1 MKSNK
6 YPDTATYISGIRP
19 VHPWEYL
26 MKRTYILFVLAF
38 YLYRYYS
45 HLLPHQLHGASMTKI
60 LYYPELHLYKFLH
73 LDEWLIEH
81 PLMSIFYSI
90 VLIVVPILLFI
101 SPKNR
106 FLSISFIFLQILY
119 HTSCIASMTHAVHFW
134 MGVILLS
141 WIFLPRKEKTFDVVW
156 EGLRYAIC
164 IAYVSAFLWKIING
178 AFFQLD
184 FGEAVF
190 KQNLTT
196 YYFLYPDSFMHSVY
210 AFFLENPYLLNIG
223 TYISFLLEGAF
234 VIGFFSK
241 KYDTFLIIS
250 ILLLHHFLYLFVDTL
265 FIEWYIL
272 ILPFIGMKTWTNL
285 NRRFPILNHT
295 FRTK

>member
-1 MKSNK
+1 MNNK
-6 YPDTATYISGIRP
+6 NPDISTLVSGVRP
-19 VHPWEYL
+19 AHHWEFL
-26 MKRTYILFVLAF
+26 IKRTYILLILAF
-38 YLYRYYS
+38 YIYRYYS
-45 HLLPHQLHGASMTKI
+45 HLLPYQLHGSSMTKI

-73 LDEWLIEH
+73 LDEWLVEH
-81 PLMSIFYSI
+81 PVTSIIYSI
-90 VLIVVPILLFI
+90 VLIIVPILLFI
-101 SPKNR
+101 APRNR
-106 FLSISFIFLQILY
+106 FLSISFILLQILY

-141 WIFLPRKEKTFDVVW
+141 WIFLAWKEKTFDLVW

-164 IAYVSAFLWKIING
+164 IAYVSAFLWKIIHG
-178 AFFQLD
+178 AFFQWD

-196 YYFLYPDSFMHSVY
+196 YYFLYPDTFMHAVY
-210 AFFLENPYLLNIG
+210 AFFLEHPYLLNIG
-223 TYISFLLEGAF
+223 TYLSFLMEGAF
-234 VIGFFSK
+234 LIGFFTK
-241 KYDTFLIIS
+241 KYDTFFIIS

-272 ILPFIGMKTWTNL
+272 ILPFITMKTWAKL
-285 NRRFPILNHT
+285 NNRFTILNHT